1 MDLDETAHAII
12 DAGAYMTLAT
22 ADADG
27 VPWAS
32 PVWFAPEDDRRF
44 YWVSRP
50 DRQHSRNLAARP
62 RLSLVIFDSRAP
74 IGTGQGVYVAAHGE
88 QLSGEEVEHGIG
100 VFSTRSLAQGGKAWS
115 TDDVDDGARLRLY
128 RATAIERWIGDRDD
142 DRVALPG

>member
-1 MDLDETAHAII
+1 MDFDETARAII

-32 PVWFAPEDDRRF
+32 PVWFAPEDHRRF

-62 RLSLVIFDSRAP
+62 RLSFVIFDSRAP

-88 QLSGEEVEHGIG
+88 QLSGDDAEHGIG
-100 VFSTRSLAQGGKAWS
+100 VFSARSLAQGGLEWT
-115 TDDVDDGARLRLY
+115 TDDVTGDARLRLY
-128 RATAIERWIGDRDD
+128 RATAIERWIGDRDE
-142 DRVALPG
+142 DRVLLPA